1 MQEWFIFRNQHN
13 SIYQQIKEKKNHK
26 ILSMDA
32 NKAFGKIQQPL
43 VIKALWKRILKN

>member
-13 SIYQQIKEKKNHK
+13 SIYQQIKEKKIK